1 MLSPCKSWHATQPKV
16 RENPSSANAL
26 AFQIFSEHHVRLKPM
41 TPAESPASEPGNP
54 IRPRRSMGFRD
65 LVLFYIVTGISLRW
79 IATAA
84 TVGASAVVIWLIAGC
99 AFYLPLALSGM
110 ELSSRYPQEG
120 GPYVWSK
127 RAFGEFPGFITGW
140 TYWTSN
146 LPYYPAI
153 LYFTAGN
160 ALYIGPAHWQSFL
173 NSKTYFLLF
182 ALLGLALATCLNLM
196 GLSVGKWLY
205 NLGAIGT
212 WLPIAI
218 LFGIAGIA
226 WHRLGSATVF
236 THSTIVPHM
245 HFRDVLF
252 LATIVFALGGSE
264 SASFLGGEIH
274 NARKNLPRGL
284 LAGGAFVT
292 SGYILGTVAVLIALP
307 ANKVS
312 GLQGIM
318 QAIAKSVERIGLSGA
333 VAIAVVSLSALLI
346 TVSNLGAMGAWLA
359 VSARLPF
366 VAGLDRYL
374 PRAFAR
380 LHPKWGTPYVAL
392 LGQAGCAVILVLISQ
407 AGTSVYGAYEALVS
421 MGIISYFIPYL
432 FVFASLIR
440 LQREPPAPGIMQIPG
455 GSTVAKAVGV
465 LGFTSTLITIIFS
478 VIPAQDDPHTT
489 LAVAKILGLTILLLG
504 AGAFVFIWGKS
515 RAAKRI

>member
-1 MLSPCKSWHATQPKV
+1 
-16 RENPSSANAL
+16 
-26 AFQIFSEHHVRLKPM
+26 
-41 TPAESPASEPGNP
+41 
-54 IRPRRSMGFRD
+54 MGFRD
-65 LVLFYIVTGISLRW
+65 LVFFYIVTGISLRW

-84 TVGASAVVIWLIAGC
+84 TVGASAVVIWLIAWC
-99 AFYLPLALSGM
+99 AFYLPLALSVM
-110 ELSSRYPQEG
+110 ELSSRYPEEG

-127 RAFGEFPGFITGW
+127 RAFGEFPAFVTGW

-160 ALYIGPAHWQSFL
+160 ALYVGPARWQLLL
-173 NSKTYFLLF
+173 NNKTYFLLF
-182 ALLGLALATCLNLM
+182 ALLGLTLATCLNLT

-218 LFGIAGIA
+218 LFGIAGVA

-236 THSTIVPHM
+236 TRSTIVPHM

-264 SASFLGGEIH
+264 SASFLGGEVH

-292 SGYILGTVAVLIALP
+292 TGYILGTIAVLIALP

-333 VAIAVVSLSALLI
+333 LAIAVVSLSALLI

-392 LGQAGCAVILVLISQ
+392 LGQAACAVILVLISQ
-407 AGTSVYGAYEALVS
+407 AGTSVYGAYEALIS

-440 LQREPPAPGIMQIPG
+440 LQRESLAPEVMRIPG
-455 GSTVAKAVGV
+455 GSPVAKAVGV
-465 LGFTSTLITIIFS
+465 LGFSTTLITIIFS
-478 VIPAQDDPHTT
+478 VIPAQDDPHKI
-489 LAVAKILGLTILLLG
+489 LAVAKILGLTVLLL
-504 AGAFVFIWGKS
+504 AVGAFIFIWGKS
-515 RAAKRI
+515 QAAKRI

>member
-1 MLSPCKSWHATQPKV
+1 M
-16 RENPSSANAL
+16 
-26 AFQIFSEHHVRLKPM
+26 SE
-41 TPAESPASEPGNP
+41 AEIPN
-54 IRPRRSMGFRD
+54 RPRRTMGFRD

-84 TVGASAVVIWLIAGC
+84 TVGASAVVIWLIAWC
-99 AFYLPLALSGM
+99 AFYLPLALSVM

-120 GPYVWSK
+120 GLYVWSK

-140 TYWTSN
+140 TYWASN

-160 ALYIGPAHWQSFL
+160 ALYIGPARWQSL
-173 NSKTYFLLF
+173 SNNKAYFLLF
-182 ALLGLALATCLNLM
+182 ALLGLALATFLNLI
-196 GLSVGKWLY
+196 GLSVGKWLH
-205 NLGAIGT
+205 NLGALGT
-212 WLPIAI
+212 WMPIAI
-218 LFGIAGIA
+218 LFGIAGVA
-226 WHRLGSATVF
+226 WHHFGSATSF
-236 THSTIVPHM
+236 THTTMIPHM

-274 NARKNLPRGL
+274 NARRNLPRGL
-284 LAGGAFVT
+284 LVGGAFVT
-292 SGYILGTVAVLIALP
+292 TGYILGTVAVLIALP
-307 ANKVS
+307 AGEVS

-333 VAIAVVSLSALLI
+333 VAIGIVSFAALLI

-374 PRAFAR
+374 PPAFAR
-380 LHPKWGTPYVAL
+380 IHPKWGTPYVAL
-392 LGQAGCAVILVLISQ
+392 LVQAACGVIFILLGQ
-407 AGTSVYGAYEALVS
+407 AGTSVYGAYEVLVS

-440 LQREPPAPGIMQIPG
+440 LQREPPGPDIMRIPG
-455 GSTVAKAVGV
+455 GRPVAIVVGI
-465 LGFTSTLITIIFS
+465 LGFTTTLITIAFS
-478 VIPAQDDPHTT
+478 VIPAEDDPHKL
-489 LAVAKILGLTILLLG
+489 LAVVKIIGLTILLLAMG
-504 AGAFVFIWGKS
+504 VFVFVWGKS
-515 RAAKRI
+515 QAAKRI